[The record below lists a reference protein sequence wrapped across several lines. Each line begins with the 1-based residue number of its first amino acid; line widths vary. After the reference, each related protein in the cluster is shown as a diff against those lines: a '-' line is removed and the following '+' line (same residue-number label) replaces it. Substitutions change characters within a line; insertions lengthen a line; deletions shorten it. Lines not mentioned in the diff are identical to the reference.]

1 MNKKLKKMLAT
12 VSSVAMCAV
21 SVISTN
27 VSAIPLDENGKYPNQ
42 YTTSFI
48 VHLSS
53 LGGKSVKC
61 TFWQE
66 GTDYYGDPEHFRV
79 FLSEPVTYVD
89 TDTGEEV
96 TRYFTMFVHTY
107 MIGDGNGGKMPF
119 SDTHSGNSA
128 TALAAF
134 SADKGGVN
142 EDKLPLVEEYL
153 KNNSIKYTKS
163 SYDFTEV
170 SGESIEFDYTGMS
183 LNEMAEL
190 ATKIR
195 EYAGWSFEDMQL
207 PADTV
212 NITDV
217 VNELFEPTLLGDTD
231 CDGKVNIN
239 DAVFVM
245 QSIANPDKYQ
255 LSEQGKANADID
267 GNGITLS
274 DAVTIQEMAA
284 SHLYD

>member
-1 MNKKLKKMLAT
+1 MNKKLKRMLTT
-12 VSSVAMCAV
+12 VSAITLCAV
-21 SVISTN
+21 SVVSTYAGA
-27 VSAIPLDENGKYPNQ
+27 VAIGIKDEKIPNQ
-42 YTTSFI
+42 YTTSFT
-48 VHLSS
+48 V
-53 LGGKSVKC
+53 LGEKEIKY
-61 TFWQE
+61 TFWQA
-66 GTDYYGDPEHFRV
+66 GTEYYNDPEHFRV
-79 FLSEPVTYVD
+79 FLSEPITDVD
-89 TDTGEEV
+89 IYTGEEV
-96 TRYFTMFVHTY
+96 THYNTIFVHTY
-107 MIGDGNGGKMPF
+107 MIGDGMGGKMPF
-119 SDTHSGNSA
+119 TDVHKGNSA
-128 TALAAF
+128 TALTVF
-134 SADKGGVN
+134 IADKGGVN

-153 KNNSIKYTKS
+153 KNNSIAYTKS

-170 SGESIEFDYTGMS
+170 SGERIKFDDTGMS
-183 LNEMAEL
+183 LDEMAEL

-195 EYAGWSFEDMQL
+195 EYAGWSFEDMML

-217 VNELFEPTLLGDTD
+217 VNALPEPTLSGDVD

-255 LSEQGKANADID
+255 LSWQGKANADID